1 MKLEISNTVK
11 LVLSDLDRLDPVTV
25 FLEDLGQ
32 RPCPIEGD
40 QDYWTGQG
48 KLTVSCWGKSWS
60 TYWGG
65 MGQRTLA
72 QFVVDA
78 NTDYVLNCLDRGI
91 SSKKFTG
98 QALVKLAMKCIC
110 QRRRQQTGRHD
121 WELGELSKEEAMH
134 LWNEISDLSSIES
147 TNECWHHSKLLSE
160 LFGDEWHYP
169 VGDRALEEN
178 HEYTYLERIVL
189 ATQQGIALYLEE
201 QREAKRCATP
211 TDPSGTPEGKL
222 AAAVN
227 PQGSGL

>member
-1 MKLEISNTVK
+1 MKLEVSNTVK
-11 LVLSDLDRLDPVTV
+11 LVLSGLERLDPVTV

-40 QDYWTGQG
+40 PDYWTGQG

-65 MGQRTLA
+65 MGKRTLA

-189 ATQQGIALYLEE
+189 ATQQGIALYLEQLNE
-201 QREAKRCATP
+201 TGSSRGHPDP
-211 TDPSGTPEGKL
+211 TGTGD
-222 AAAVN
+222 AAQPAP
-227 PQGSGL
+227 PQTGSAGL